1 MTKSSLSDLVHDAIL
16 YATRTRA
23 ARGIEI
29 VENTSDA
36 FMAFFV

>member
-1 MTKSSLSDLVHDAIL
+1 MTKSSSLDREYAAIL

-29 VENTSDA
+29 GREDPDA